1 MQKEYICTYLCK
13 YAANGLDTLE
23 KCNECP
29 VKQEEDKKRQQLEQA
44 IEHAELRVMES
55 PDKTIAECLRDIKRE
70 LREVNRNL
78 RGLKK

>member
-29 VKQEEDKKRQQLEQA
+29 VKQEEDNKRQQLEKMIHEADFFLQ
-44 IEHAELRVMES
+44 ES